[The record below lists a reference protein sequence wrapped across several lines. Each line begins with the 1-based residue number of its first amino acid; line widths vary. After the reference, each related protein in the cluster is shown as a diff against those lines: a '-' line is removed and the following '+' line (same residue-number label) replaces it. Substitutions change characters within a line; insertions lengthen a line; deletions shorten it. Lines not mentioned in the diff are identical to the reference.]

1 MMEAGMNDGGAGG
14 GTLVF
19 CDIEG
24 TLIAGSIASGFVRAG
39 RARGLFPW
47 RQLAVAQGYTLLGR
61 LLPRYAPDLRWRAL
75 LHLLA
80 GQDREAVRQAGI
92 AGLADL
98 SERLQRATLARLTGH
113 QAQGDRVVLLSGSL
127 QDAAAAIAAAV
138 GVDAGEGTQPEI
150 RQGRYT
156 GRMGAAPINQG
167 AAKAQRA
174 GALAQA
180 HGVPLAQCVAY
191 GDSGAD
197 IPLLAAV
204 GYPVAVD
211 PDAALHAVAQQRGW
225 EILWNS
231 ARPDGRS

>member
-1 MMEAGMNDGGAGG
+1 MDGQRTSG

-39 RARGLFPW
+39 RARGLFSW
-47 RQLAVAQGYTLLGR
+47 WQMVGAQGYTLLGR
-61 LLPRYAPDLRWRAL
+61 VLPQRAPSLRWRAL

-98 SERLQRATLARLTGH
+98 SERVKQATLARLTRH
-113 QAQGDRVVLLSGSL
+113 RAQGDWVVLLSGSL
-127 QDAAAAIAAAV
+127 QDAAEAIAAAV

-156 GRMGAAPINQG
+156 GRMGSAPINQG
-167 AAKAQRA
+167 RAKAQRA
-174 GALAQA
+174 VALAQA
-180 HGVPLAQCVAY
+180 QGVPLAQCVAY

-204 GYPVAVD
+204 GHPVAVD
-211 PDAALHAVAQQRGW
+211 PDAALRAVAQQRGW
-225 EILWNS
+225 EILWND
-231 ARPDGRS
+231 ARPAGRS